1 MTRWERLASEAF
13 IFAGLRMTSA
23 PDILCVDDSTVDAM
37 VLQLFAKRTGYSV
50 QSSNSA
56 ESGLL
61 AALSELPKLIVADL
75 HMPGMDGIEFVKALK
90 GNETTR
96 HIPVLMI
103 SSDDNKALINAAMS
117 AGIDDFITKPLELS
131 KMQDYFLYYLGVRN
145 PLNR

>member
-1 MTRWERLASEAF
+1 MFTGSNTIAV
-13 IFAGLRMTSA
+13 
-23 PDILCVDDSTVDAM
+23 VDDETSVGRALARLLRVHGYAVD
-37 VLQLFAKRTGYSV
+37 LFEEGWS
-50 QSSNSA
+50 
-56 ESGLL
+56 LL
-61 AALSELPKLIVADL
+61 RAHEARPYDCILLDL